1 MTKADLIEKI
11 QTVKTAEGLSKKAI
25 GDLVDAVFDNL
36 GKSIKKDGRFT
47 YPGFGTFSVRKL
59 KPRVGRNPRTG
70 EEIKIKATKTV
81 RFKPAPGLKETL

>member
-1 MTKADLIEKI
+1 MTKADLIERIHGEKA
-11 QTVKTAEGLSKKAI
+11 AENLSKKGI

-47 YPGFGTFSVRKL
+47 YPGFGTFTVKKRKA
-59 KPRVGRNPRTG
+59 RVGRNPRTG

-81 RFKPAPGLKETL
+81 SFKPAPNFKEGL

>member
-11 QTVKTAEGLSKKAI
+11 HTEKTAENLSKKAI

-36 GKSIKKDGRFT
+36 AKSIKKDGRFT
-47 YPGFGTFSVRKL
+47 YPSFGTFTVKRRKA
-59 KPRVGRNPRTG
+59 RVGRNPRTG

-81 RFKPAPGLKETL
+81 AFKPAPSFKENL

>member
-1 MTKADLIEKI
+1 MTKADLIERI
-11 QTVKTAEGLSKKAI
+11 QGVKAAEGLSKKAI

-36 GKSIKKDGRFT
+36 AKSVKKDGRFT